1 VGPHWRI
8 GRIASVSTSTKE
20 PQALTKA
27 QFGLLLVVLLIC
39 GVLAVISLAGAAG
52 KHGVCPTVTQDSRP
66 ANASCYVT
74 YNNLDKT
81 GVVGFQS
88 AS

>member
-1 VGPHWRI
+1 M
-8 GRIASVSTSTKE
+8 STSTKE

-27 QFGLLLVVLLIC
+27 QFGVLLVVLVVC
-39 GVLAVISLAGAAG
+39 GVLALISLAGAAG
-52 KHGVCPTVTQDSRP
+52 KHGQCPSETQDSRP

-74 YNNLDKT
+74 YDNLDKT
-81 GVVGFQS
+81 GVIGYQS